1 MSQNLSFHIYHF
13 YRVSPQ
19 ALMDPQNG
27 PDHWV
32 CVDLMTRFRNQN
44 QNQLAQI
51 CVNDPDDDLFK
62 NLLMIRQG
70 IATRNGKT
78 GKTTGY

>member
-1 MSQNLSFHIYHF
+1 
-13 YRVSPQ
+13 
-19 ALMDPQNG
+19 MDPQNG

-32 CVDLMTRFRNQN
+32 FVDLMTRFRNQN
-44 QNQLAQI
+44 QNQLARI